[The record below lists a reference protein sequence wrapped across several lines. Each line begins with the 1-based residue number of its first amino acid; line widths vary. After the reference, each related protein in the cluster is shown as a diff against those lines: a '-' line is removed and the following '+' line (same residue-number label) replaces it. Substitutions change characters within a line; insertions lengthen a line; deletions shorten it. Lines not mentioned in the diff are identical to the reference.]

1 MEKPN
6 LLYKHQERTCKT
18 LFHVDAHRVH
28 PIGGSQGC
36 FIFRYDAMTS
46 QRKKA
51 KKSRDRS
58 PDFHITSRSTR
69 RVRMICRKAE
79 PVRVSQ
85 LRSSQHR
92 TKRYMQ
98 HLWW

>member
-36 FIFRYDAMTS
+36 FCFISRYDGMT
-46 QRKKA
+46 A
-51 KKSRDRS
+51 KKKKKPGPKSRLS
-58 PDFHITSRSTR
+58 YHFTLHS
-69 RVRMICRKAE
+69 
-79 PVRVSQ
+79 
-85 LRSSQHR
+85 
-92 TKRYMQ
+92 
-98 HLWW
+98 